1 MAGSGAR
8 IKPVFQMGK
17 FPGPCGRRHKRPLN
31 SHKLQPD
38 EIPDKS
44 GEVVMKKVTK
54 NPTKQLFA
62 IDSCWERKM
71 SIFFNGVSLSI
82 RATLPASP
90 HAKVADQPK
99 NSGASAF
106 VYGVSV
112 CLSAVCVYS
121 RACVYC
127 SQVKPQC

>member
-1 MAGSGAR
+1 
-8 IKPVFQMGK
+8 MGK
-17 FPGPCGRRHKRPLN
+17 FPGPCGRRRRPLN

-82 RATLPASP
+82 QTTLQASP
-90 HAKVADQPK
+90 HARVAGQPK
-99 NSGASAF
+99 KK
-106 VYGVSV
+106 VSHGGGGGSWWWENEG
-112 CLSAVCVYS
+112 LMTQQGWEGQLNIEKLISF
-121 RACVYC
+121 
-127 SQVKPQC
+127 